1 MTAQLHILGAGALG
15 TLFAHRAIVVGY
27 EPVLVTRVPDV
38 TRPAGMI
45 RPPEKQR
52 VVTLEDGDV
61 RMTHTFATEAA
72 NAKRPITHLF
82 ITTKSYDVPSAIDSV
97 VGRFTRDTRVA
108 VISNGLGY
116 HEAVNQRIPS
126 HRLVAGTTTA
136 GCKLLSSSA
145 SDGQLTQRYGV
156 AGAGVTLFG
165 AWQTP
170 LSADSSAI
178 PSWLTPFIDG
188 PWSCEWRDNIH
199 PALLMKLAINA
210 VINPCT
216 ALNDVANGA
225 LAEPPWQEQAEQ
237 ATREVTQILKAA
249 KQTLVA
255 DTLASTIDRVIADT
269 AHNTSSMLADIRAK
283 RPTEHEA
290 ILGYLLEQLGPAT
303 DAPLLT
309 SWLSLLRQRSRDLA
323 L

>member
-1 MTAQLHILGAGALG
+1 
-15 TLFAHRAIVVGY
+15 
-27 EPVLVTRVPDV
+27 
-38 TRPAGMI
+38 
-45 RPPEKQR
+45 
-52 VVTLEDGDV
+52 
-61 RMTHTFATEAA
+61 
-72 NAKRPITHLF
+72 
-82 ITTKSYDVPSAIDSV
+82 
-97 VGRFTRDTRVA
+97 
-108 VISNGLGY
+108 
-116 HEAVNQRIPS
+116 
-126 HRLVAGTTTA
+126 
-136 GCKLLSSSA
+136 
-145 SDGQLTQRYGV
+145 
-156 AGAGVTLFG
+156 
-165 AWQTP
+165 
-170 LSADSSAI
+170 
-178 PSWLTPFIDG
+178 
-188 PWSCEWRDNIH
+188 
-199 PALLMKLAINA
+199 MKLAVNA

>member
-1 MTAQLHILGAGALG
+1 LTAQLHILGAGALG

-27 EPVLVTRVPDV
+27 EPVLVTRVPEV
-38 TRPAGMI
+38 THQADMTRQ
-45 RPPEKQR
+45 PEKQR
-52 VVTLEDGDV
+52 VITLEDGDN
-61 RMTHTFATEAA
+61 RMTHAFATEAA
-72 NAKRPITHLF
+72 NANRPITHLF
-82 ITTKSYDVPSAIDSV
+82 IATKSYDVLSAIDSV
-97 VGRFTRDTRVA
+97 INRFTRDTRVA

-126 HRLVAGTTTA
+126 HRLVAATTTA

-145 SDGQLTQRYGV
+145 SEDQLTQRYGV

-165 AWQTP
+165 AWRTP
-170 LSADSSAI
+170 PPAGSPAI
-178 PSWLTPFIDG
+178 PSWLMPFIDG
-188 PWSCEWRDNIH
+188 PWPCGWRDDIH
-199 PALLMKLAINA
+199 TALLMKLAVNA

-225 LAEPPWQEQAEQ
+225 LAESPWRGQVEQ
-237 ATREVTQILKAA
+237 ATREVTQILEAA
-249 KQTLVA
+249 KQAHVA
-255 DTLASTIDRVIADT
+255 DTLASTIDTVIADT

-309 SWLSLLRQRSRDLA
+309 SWLLLLRQRSRNLVF
-323 L
+323 